1 MSCDKA
7 GREYV
12 HTMTLGIILL
22 MFLMLM
28 NIAGAASFADIQ
40 NSGSNNIS
48 DLNKFD
54 KAISAYDKAIEIN
67 PFYSLTMY
75 VRVSADIPIDKKS
88 TL

>member
-1 MSCDKA
+1 
-7 GREYV
+7 
-12 HTMTLGIILL
+12 MTLGITLL

-54 KAISAYDKAIEIN
+54 EAISAYNKAIEIN
-67 PFYSLTMY
+67 PLYSLTIY
-75 VRVSADIPIDKKS
+75 GRVSADIPIDKKS
-88 TL
+88 TLYK